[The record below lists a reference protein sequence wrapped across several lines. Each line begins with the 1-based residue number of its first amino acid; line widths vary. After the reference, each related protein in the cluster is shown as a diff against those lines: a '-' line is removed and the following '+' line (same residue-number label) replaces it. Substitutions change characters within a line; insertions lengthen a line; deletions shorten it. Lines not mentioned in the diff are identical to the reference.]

1 MVKSEWIL
9 KGELRLRSTQHDP
22 EKKKQQV
29 DLPKRF
35 CFINFVPGHPGWMKT
50 TQLKHTVQ
58 VLKRKL
64 IQLVGEPAWG
74 ENPRFQ

>member
-1 MVKSEWIL
+1 VDIE
-9 KGELRLRSTQHDP
+9 GRVEVAQHATRSR
-22 EKKKQQV
+22 KKKQQV